1 MITSKTIF
9 GLFILLPTLSYLAIT
24 IASYFKASHQHKG
37 IIKISQITAYAGLI
51 VALLAIINLGQNGMM
66 NIELLV
72 YNGLGITIRL
82 DALSISM
89 FSMIAIISFIIIKY
103 SINYLNGDPRQ
114 GIFFSR
120 IAATIA
126 SVQLLVI
133 AGNMAILL
141 ISWVLTS
148 IFLHRLLLFY
158 KDRPRAVIAA
168 RKKFLVARVA
178 DVCLFATAYLL
189 YAQFGTGDLEMIFQQ
204 VKVGNYANLEL
215 PAILLAVAA
224 IFKSA
229 QLPFHSWLLE
239 VMETP
244 TPVSALLH
252 AGLLNAG
259 PFLLIR
265 MAFIVQEST
274 WASLLLIV
282 IGGITALAASI
293 IYMTQNSIKTALA
306 YSSMA
311 HMGFSLMS
319 CGLGVFGAALL
330 HLVAHSFYKAHSF
343 LSSGSI
349 VAKIKEQ
356 QYQLSEKLGSVWR
369 MAVGIALAF
378 GVYIGCSFLWG
389 IDPFEE
395 TPLLAIGAVISL
407 GTAHLFTS
415 IMSKK
420 NAGSLILSAIG
431 LSLLVNFSFFFF
443 ESSVHALLANQL
455 PSVTTPSIIITI
467 AASAIIF
474 LYALAIFLQMR
485 APFLKDRALY
495 KSLYIH
501 SRNGF
506 YLNIWFDKLV
516 GAHRVQLRPE
526 SNLQYIAKQQNIVK
540 APVRRIIHSEAE
552 EQLS

>member
-1 MITSKTIF
+1 MTSETIF

-24 IASYFKASHQHKG
+24 IASYFKAAHRHKG
-37 IIKISQITAYAGLI
+37 IIKLTQITAYAGLL
-51 VALLAIINLGQNGMM
+51 VALLAIINLAQNGMM

-72 YNGLGITIRL
+72 YNGLGMTIRL

-89 FSMIAIISFIIIKY
+89 FGMIAIISFIIIKY
-103 SINYLNGDPRQ
+103 SINYLHGDPRQ
-114 GIFFSR
+114 GVFFSR

-126 SVQLLVI
+126 SVQLLVL
-133 AGNMAILL
+133 AGNTAILF

-178 DVCLFATAYLL
+178 DLCLFAAAYLL
-189 YAQFGTGDLEMIFQQ
+189 YVQFGTGDLEMIFQQ
-204 VKVGNYANLEL
+204 VRDGNYAKLEF

-265 MAFIVQEST
+265 MAFVVQEST
-274 WASLLLIV
+274 WAPLLLII
-282 IGGITALAASI
+282 IGGLTALVASI

-349 VAKIKEQ
+349 VSKIKEKQ
-356 QYQLSEKLGSVWR
+356 FLLSKKVGSAWR
-369 MAVGIALAF
+369 MAFGIFLAF
-378 GVYIGCSFLWG
+378 SIYIGCSFLWG
-389 IDPFEE
+389 IDPFAE

-415 IMSKK
+415 IMSKE

-443 ESSVHALLANQL
+443 ESGAQLLLANQL
-455 PSVTTPSIIITI
+455 PSVTTPSFMIIV
-467 AASAIIF
+467 AASAIIG
-474 LYALAIFLQMR
+474 LYTLTIFLQMR
-485 APFLKDRALY
+485 APFLKERTLY

-501 SRNGF
+501 TRNGF
-506 YLNIWFDKLV
+506 YMNIWFDKLV

-540 APVRRIIHSEAE
+540 APAPRRAYSKAE
-552 EQLS
+552 TQLS